1 MKKTKDTEYL
11 YLSANIRAQE
21 TRMIGTQALHKM
33 ISAATAE
40 EAYKTVTDAGIG
52 VDYDYRD
59 FESALTQELSAT
71 YERLEKASPNPE
83 MFKIF
88 RYKYDG
94 HNLKTLIKAHASQ
107 SSVQDQPE
115 DLMIPLGTVDAKTLV
130 NGLRD
135 GDFGALEPKLA
146 EAAIQARDS
155 LAKLNDPQLVD
166 VIIDRAVLESM
177 SALAK
182 QYKSKFLTRL
192 VDANIDIANIRSFI
206 RIKRIGQDLHFL
218 KEVLAQGGSIP
229 TERYFDLFLK
239 SFDDFFEM
247 LDSTP
252 YGPALS
258 GAYDAVKNK
267 GTLSNFE
274 KLCDN
279 FMVSVL
285 KESRFIPFGI
295 EPVLSYLVAKEN
307 ESQAIRIVM
316 ASKIAGV
323 DPDKITERLRDT
335 YA

>member
-1 MKKTKDTEYL
+1 MNKIKDTQYL

-21 TRMIGTQALHKM
+21 TKMIGTQALNKM
-33 ISAATAE
+33 IAAASAE

-59 FESALTQELSAT
+59 FESALTQELFST

-83 MFKIF
+83 MFEIF
-88 RYKYDG
+88 RLKYDG
-94 HNLKTLIKAHASQ
+94 HNLKTLIKAQAAG
-107 SSVQDQPE
+107 SSADG
-115 DLMIPLGTVDAKTLV
+115 LLIPLGTVDEKVLRT
-130 NGLRD
+130 GLRD
-135 GDFGALEPKLA
+135 GDFGTLAPKLA
-146 EAAIQARDS
+146 QAAVKARDS

-177 SALAK
+177 SVLAK
-182 QYKSKFLTRL
+182 PYKSKFLTRL
-192 VDANIDIANIRSFI
+192 VDAYIDIANIRSFI
-206 RIKRIGQDLHFL
+206 RIKRIGQELNFL

-229 TERYFDLFLK
+229 VERYYDLFLK

-247 LDSTP
+247 LDSTA

-258 GAYDAVKNK
+258 GAYDAIKNR

-279 FMVSVL
+279 YMIAIL
-285 KESRFIPFGI
+285 KESRFTPFGI
-295 EPVLSYLVAKEN
+295 EPVLSYLLAKEN
-307 ESQAIRIVM
+307 EVQAIRIVM

-323 DPDKITERLRDT
+323 APDKITERLRET